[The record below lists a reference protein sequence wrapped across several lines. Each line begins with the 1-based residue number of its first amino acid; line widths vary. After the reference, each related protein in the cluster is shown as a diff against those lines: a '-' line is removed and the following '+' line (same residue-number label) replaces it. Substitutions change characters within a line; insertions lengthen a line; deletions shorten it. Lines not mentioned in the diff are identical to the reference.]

1 MKGSYVMKHT
11 LLYIALSAALAGTP
25 VAFAQAPESSS
36 GNTTPGS
43 AASQSTPG
51 NSARPAAQ
59 TPAASEAMMTRD
71 LATLDSA
78 MEKVHA
84 QMVKIN
90 ATAEGPEQ
98 GELIQAHMDSMEE
111 NFKTLQAL
119 VEKTDASG
127 VIVTSPAPA
136 PAPSRAPA
144 NPTVNPADTG
154 QASAANRPDRTG
166 SATRATP
173 ATPATPATR
182 DTRATP
188 ATPATPANP
197 GNRNSTTPA
206 TGAVASADSDQRVTH
221 ATISREL
228 ADLDRDMKQA
238 QVRMESIKASNNSQ
252 SGRQSVRE
260 HLVSLQS
267 NLDTMQSVADDF
279 TELHAPADR
288 SSPSSVTSTPST
300 LNN

>member
-1 MKGSYVMKHT
+1 MKHT
-11 LLYIALSAALAGTP
+11 LLYIALSAALVGTP
-25 VAFAQAPESSS
+25 AAFAQAPESSS

-84 QMVKIN
+84 QLVKIN

-127 VIVTSPAPA
+127 VIVTSPAPE
-136 PAPSRAPA
+136 PSRAPA
-144 NPTVNPADTG
+144 NPNVNPADTG
-154 QASAANRPDRTG
+154 QAPAANRPVQTG

-173 ATPATPATR
+173 ATPATPASG

-188 ATPATPANP
+188 ATPATPASP
-197 GNRNSTTPA
+197 GNRNRATPA
-206 TGAVASADSDQRVTH
+206 TGAVASADSDQRVSH
-221 ATISREL
+221 ATISREM
-228 ADLDRDMKQA
+228 AELDRDMKQA
-238 QVRMESIKASNNSQ
+238 QVRMESINASNNAQ

-267 NLDTMQSVADDF
+267 NVDTMQSVVDDF
-279 TELHAPADR
+279 AELHAPAER
-288 SSPSSVTSTPST
+288 SSPSSVTSTP
-300 LNN
+300 